1 MKRGYCQIPLPDIKL
16 SIISLTLKN
25 MNKNTHKKIY
35 LPHLDDFLLE
45 LKVNNK
51 SDETIYNYKRDLEVF
66 ENFLQEIGSEFENIN
81 KKTILNYKAYLS
93 SIDRTTPKGKGGKKL
108 SPVSINRM
116 LSSLRSY
123 LNFLVKIDYKV
134 PVTSSSIEL
143 VKTEKK
149 IPKIGE
155 FEQILKLLEAPMKLE
170 KDPKIALRNRAIL
183 ETMFAT
189 GVRIS
194 ELINIK
200 ISDIDKEGKIYI
212 KGKGKKERFVYLTE
226 RAKKYL
232 NDYLKIR
239 KDPSPFLFVPFKGK
253 SVKEKL
259 KKISTNYIQYK
270 IKRYREILGL
280 NIPITPHGLRRAFAT
295 FLAESGANP
304 AAIQI
309 LLGHESLST
318 TTRYVRPSDRY
329 AEKEFKKYHP
339 LKE

>member
-1 MKRGYCQIPLPDIKL
+1 
-16 SIISLTLKN
+16 
-25 MNKNTHKKIY
+25 MNKKIH

-45 LKVNNK
+45 LQVDNK
-51 SDETIYNYKRDLEVF
+51 SEETIYNYKRDLEVF
-66 ENFLQEIGSEFENIN
+66 ENFLNDIGEEFDKIN
-81 KKTILNYKAYLS
+81 KRTILNYKAYLS
-93 SIDRTTPKGKGGKKL
+93 SIDRKTPKGKGKIKKL
-108 SPVSINRM
+108 SSISINRM
-116 LSSLRSY
+116 LSALRSY
-123 LNFLVKIDYKV
+123 LNFLLKIDYKV
-134 PVTSSSIEL
+134 PVPPSSIEL
-143 VKTEKK
+143 VKVEKK

-155 FEQILKLLEAPMKLE
+155 FEQILKLLEAPTKLE
-170 KDPKIALRNRAIL
+170 RNKKIAIRNRVIL
-183 ETMFAT
+183 EMIFAT

-194 ELINIK
+194 ELVNIK
-200 ISDIDKEGKIYI
+200 ISDIDKEGRIYI

-232 NDYLKIR
+232 SEYFKIR
-239 KDPSPFLFVPFKGK
+239 KDSSPFLFVPLKGK
-253 SVKEKL
+253 NVKEKL

-295 FLAESGANP
+295 FLAESGASP

-309 LLGHESLST
+309 LLGHESLNT

-339 LKE
+339 LKK